1 MGNRSYEINT
11 IKELYARSG
20 NQCAFPGC
28 SHELFIDGNINLSQI
43 CHIYGL
49 KPGSAR
55 YTSEIPE
62 ENLNKISNLILL
74 CPYHHKMVDSQP
86 EVYLPDTLISMK
98 KSHEAE
104 VSRSQEISFNIPMY
118 ETEIDLTKLNI
129 WMDENGY
136 EFQEKHI
143 RKTINK
149 ILVQHRNTRVIFAKI
164 IDVYCNNGEI
174 NMREVLNELNCDEYQ
189 LAYQLQLLE
198 DMKFIEEGRYTRN
211 SIESFIEL
219 EDGSLC
225 DVSGNYVF
233 KLNCGDWYFAKK
245 GEIILMIRQYI
256 NSFECFMDFIINGN
270 TSYIV

>member
-28 SHELFIDGNINLSQI
+28 SNELFIDGNINLSQI

-55 YTSEIPE
+55 YTSEISE
-62 ENLNKISNLILL
+62 EKLNKISNLILL

-86 EVYLPDTLISMK
+86 EIYLPNTLISMK
-98 KSHEAE
+98 ESHEAE
-104 VSRSQEISFNIPMY
+104 ISRSKEISFNIPRY
-118 ETEIDLTKLNI
+118 ETEIDLTKLKK
-129 WMDENGY
+129 WMDKNGY

-143 RKTINK
+143 RKAINK
-149 ILVQHRNTRVIFAKI
+149 ILIQHKNTRVTLAKI
-164 IDVYCNNGEI
+164 IEVYCNNGKI

-198 DMKFIEEGRYTRN
+198 DIKFIEEERYTGD

-233 KLNCGDWYFAKK
+233 KLNYGEWYLAKK
-245 GEIILMIRQYI
+245 GEIILMICEYI
-256 NSFECFMDFIINGN
+256 KSFNYFVDFIINGN
-270 TSYIV
+270 ISYIL

>member
-86 EVYLPDTLISMK
+86 EFYLPDTLLSMK
-98 KSHEAE
+98 KTHEAE

-118 ETEIDLTKLNI
+118 GTEIDLTKLNL

-136 EFQEKHI
+136 EVKEKHI
-143 RKTINK
+143 IKTIDK
-149 ILVQHRNTRVIFAKI
+149 ILVQQRNTRVVLAKI
-164 IDVYCNNGEI
+164 IEVYCNNDEI

-198 DMKFIEEGRYTRN
+198 DMKFIEEERYTGN
-211 SIESFIEL
+211 DIESFIEL
-219 EDGSLC
+219 GDGSLY
-225 DVSGNYVF
+225 DVSGDYVY
-233 KLNCGDWYFAKK
+233 KLRFGEWYFAKK
-245 GEIILMIRQYI
+245 GKIILMICQYI
-256 NSFECFMDFIINGN
+256 NSFEHFMDFLINGN
-270 TSYIV
+270 ISYIV